1 MQLIEYFLHKD
12 KILFSEVISFLDNF
26 LWNSFAEYFFVIA
39 EVEENIMRPFK
50 VLSVSKLHCSN
61 LIINFFIS
69 QIGEKLTKKEFS
81 TAIGIDQKY
90 LEKTIKTL
98 NPKYLLED
106 FLKRHQKFE
115 KRI

>member
-1 MQLIEYFLHKD
+1 MTY
-12 KILFSEVISFLDNF
+12 SRDNIDVT
-26 LWNSFAEYFFVIA
+26 Y
-39 EVEENIMRPFK
+39 
-50 VLSVSKLHCSN
+50 SKMLRYKRELTCR
-61 LIINFFIS
+61 L
-69 QIGEKLTKKEFS
+69 ERKLTKKEFS
-81 TAIGIDQKY
+81 TAIGIDQEY